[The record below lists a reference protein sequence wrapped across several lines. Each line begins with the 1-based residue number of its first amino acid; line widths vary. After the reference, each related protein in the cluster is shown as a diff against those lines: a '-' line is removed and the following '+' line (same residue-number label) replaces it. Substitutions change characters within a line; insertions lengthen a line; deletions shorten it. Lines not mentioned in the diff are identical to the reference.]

1 MTTPRDPDS
10 RQSMAPVRRRS
21 TPTPPPAAPH
31 FDEAEIARG
40 QADALLGALGRMQ
53 IRLDLLSREQADHFD
68 RIASALERLNERLDA
83 LSPAA
88 WDQQE
93 RRP

>member
-1 MTTPRDPDS
+1 MTTPRDPDP

-21 TPTPPPAAPH
+21 TPAAPTAAPH

-68 RIASALERLNERLDA
+68 RIATALERLNERLDA
-83 LSPAA
+83 LSPAPL
-88 WDQQE
+88 DQQE